1 MRGQYQRPS
10 DMPAACCGRC
20 MWFHQNDKDGNG
32 HCLLDGYLHY
42 YKCMVCEEYEFEPI
56 D

>member
-1 MRGQYQRPS
+1 MRSQYQRPS

-20 MWFHQNDKDGNG
+20 AWFHQNDKDGNG
-32 HCLLDGYLHY
+32 HCLLDGYLRY
-42 YKCMVCEEYEFEPI
+42 YKCMVCEEYELEPI

>member
-1 MRGQYQRPS
+1 MKGKYRRPS

-20 MWFHQNDKDGNG
+20 EWYQQDDADGNG
-32 HCLLDGYLHY
+32 RCMLYGSKRY
-42 YKCMVCEEYEFEPI
+42 YKCMVCEEYELEPI

>member
-1 MRGQYQRPS
+1 MRGRYPRPS

-20 MWFHQNDKDGNG
+20 FWYQQDDADGNG
-32 HCLLDGYLHY
+32 HCVLDGCKRY
-42 YKCMVCEEYEFEPI
+42 YKCMVCEEYEFEPN

>member
-1 MRGQYQRPS
+1 MRDRYPRPI

-20 MWFHQNDKDGNG
+20 YWYQQDDADGNG
-32 HCLLDGYLHY
+32 HCVLDGCKRY
-42 YKCMVCEEYEFEPI
+42 YKCMVCEEYELEPK